1 MSQRSVRPFVAKR
14 KTPHSLARQPTPTN
28 EAKAQFLALGQGA
41 RTWLVEAAA
50 AGTERIKVKMAEALT
65 LSRLHDPAR
74 AG

>member
-1 MSQRSVRPFVAKR
+1 
-14 KTPHSLARQPTPTN
+14 
-28 EAKAQFLALGQGA
+28 LALGQGA